1 MAKESNTPKAIN
13 IVRPGHSIT
22 TAPKFQ
28 VFSPLRNNAKPPS
41 DLHKPKVMTTAQ
53 ISLNDRPGLA
63 LFASHSPKHVLDS
76 NSQPSHRQLV
86 ASSNRIPPVI
96 ISASSLNTKT
106 ISTHNNGFYA
116 NRTSSTVKSQISV
129 HSSEPKASSVVSDRS
144 DASIGLAS
152 VHSDKSRSSS
162 SSHPYVTDRNT
173 IRRPPGIVIS
183 NEMKDPP
190 RRIINVPTSESNL
203 DEDRPRYYDITTNV
217 EDDTSSDV
225 ESESNNE
232 KSDYNSGIESEEE
245 EEVSFT
251 SKKMEEDEDDG
262 AESPIN
268 EARINRKIADL
279 EISNQSLLAVNTMLE
294 STVRKQAKQIAE
306 LQKSKPSTDIVDTHR
321 AANQDN
327 VEVNE
332 LIALQNEEDEHFQRI
347 NTMIDRLIE
356 EAQAAIDY
364 KITNGG
370 RVLSLYDDGEEEAA
384 LPNSNSSLSFS
395 GTDEDTTTES
405 PSSPVNLP
413 LRQRTGPESPLQQ
426 RSSQP
431 RRTQT
436 LSARRSASPNSPPL
450 PLPTSR
456 DIRPSK
462 STAILPNSN
471 SRLPNTRKVVT
482 TANTT
487 INTINNRRS
496 RPKSH
501 QPGRGPLK

>member
-129 HSSEPKASSVVSDRS
+129 HSSEPKASSVVSDRL

-245 EEVSFT
+245 EEVSLT
-251 SKKMEEDEDDG
+251 IKEMEEDEDDG

-268 EARINRKIADL
+268 EARINRKVCY
-279 EISNQSLLAVNTMLE
+279 SFFTCV
-294 STVRKQAKQIAE
+294 V
-306 LQKSKPSTDIVDTHR
+306 
-321 AANQDN
+321 
-327 VEVNE
+327 
-332 LIALQNEEDEHFQRI
+332 EHFFPSLHC
-347 NTMIDRLIE
+347 N
-356 EAQAAIDY
+356 
-364 KITNGG
+364 ITT
-370 RVLSLYDDGEEEAA
+370 
-384 LPNSNSSLSFS
+384 P
-395 GTDEDTTTES
+395 
-405 PSSPVNLP
+405 
-413 LRQRTGPESPLQQ
+413 
-426 RSSQP
+426 
-431 RRTQT
+431 
-436 LSARRSASPNSPPL
+436 
-450 PLPTSR
+450 
-456 DIRPSK
+456 
-462 STAILPNSN
+462 
-471 SRLPNTRKVVT
+471 
-482 TANTT
+482 
-487 INTINNRRS
+487 
-496 RPKSH
+496 
-501 QPGRGPLK
+501 